1 MKIEK
6 GAKVNFRNL
15 YWTIIGQERKKILNA
30 REMRKERGE
39 RWKMKNECDEWRSR
53 KDENGE
59 RLEETEKD

>member
-15 YWTIIGQERKKILNA
+15 YWTIIGQERKKILKA

-39 RWKMKNECDEWRSR
+39 RWKMKNEWDEWRSR

-59 RLEETEKD
+59 RLEEKDKD